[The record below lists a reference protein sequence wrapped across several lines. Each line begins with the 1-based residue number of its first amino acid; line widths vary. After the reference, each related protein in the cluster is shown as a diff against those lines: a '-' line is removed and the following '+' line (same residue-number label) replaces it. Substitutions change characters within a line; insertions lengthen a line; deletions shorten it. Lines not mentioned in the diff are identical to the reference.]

1 MEDKVKATF
10 SPAGFKNAIYDVL
23 AKAQGEGKGKSDDK
37 AKHQALLP
45 IVVQAPPG
53 LPVDDA
59 LSTAKDL
66 IILGLR
72 RAYDQIT
79 QAAFEQVRPLIPALS

>member
-1 MEDKVKATF
+1 MKAAFT
-10 SPAGFKNAIYDVL
+10 PAGFKNAMYDVL
-23 AKAQGEGKGKSDDK
+23 DQAHGDGKGKDADK
-37 AKHQALLP
+37 AKHEALLP

-59 LSTAKDL
+59 LSRAKDL

-72 RAYDQIT
+72 RAYDQIDV
-79 QAAFEQVRPLIPALS
+79 AAFEQVRSLIPALS